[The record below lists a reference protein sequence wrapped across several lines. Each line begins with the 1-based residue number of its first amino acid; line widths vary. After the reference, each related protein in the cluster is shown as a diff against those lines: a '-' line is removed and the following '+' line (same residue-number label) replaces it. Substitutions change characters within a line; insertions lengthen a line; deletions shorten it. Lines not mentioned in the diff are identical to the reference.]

1 MSLSALNTAAAGL
14 KTTQAAIGIV
24 SQNIANVGTTGYV
37 KRSLDTVA
45 QGPGNSGVAI
55 GTINRVFDENSL
67 KQLRLE
73 TSGAAYTGMMA
84 DVRTQLDKL
93 YGTPGTTSALDGVMN
108 SFTLSLQTLS
118 AAPDSAPARSA
129 VVAAASNLATKIGS
143 IAEGVQSLRTATES
157 QLSNDTS
164 AASGLLSS
172 IAQLNVKIAA
182 TSDDGSKVAL
192 LDQRDQ
198 ALNSLSGYLD
208 VQASVQRDGT
218 VTVMTNSGMTL
229 VDRAS
234 AATLSFDGRG
244 TLGPEDSYSAD
255 PAQRGVGTITATTPG
270 GGTIDLVASNAIRSG
285 SLAAGIELRDT
296 VLPQAQRQLDDLA
309 AGLSRSLSDSSAVG
323 TPATAAGGAGFDIDL
338 TGLSAGNAITISLKD
353 SNGAQRNLIL
363 VPSSSNPPAA
373 VDRTDV
379 ADPLATI
386 VPFTVGSDP
395 TKLSASIADA
405 LSSEAVTVAVGSS
418 FTVTSSATV
427 GKEGAVRILIPANGA
442 ATLQGITASVT
453 QSKTADEVTN
463 GKPQIPLFVDGGGK
477 GRLFTGSFDG
487 GSQLTG
493 FAQRIAV
500 NPAVAAKTESLV
512 KMSSSTPAD
521 DVTRPQYLYDAL
533 TTASRTFSAA
543 SGIGGISAPFT
554 TSVQDFT
561 QKIIDAQG
569 AATATA
575 QFLDEGQSIALATAQ
590 GRFASTS
597 GVKIDEEMSKLVGL
611 QTAYTANARVLTA
624 ARDMLDTLLR
634 I

>member
-1 MSLSALNTAAAGL
+1 MSFTALNTAAAGL

-37 KRSLDTVA
+37 RRTLDTVA

-55 GTINRVFDENSL
+55 GTINRIIDENSV

-73 TSGAAYTGMMA
+73 TSGASYTGMMA

-93 YGTPGTTSALDGVMN
+93 YGIPGTTSALDGVVN
-108 SFTLSLQTLS
+108 NFTLALQTLGADPS
-118 AAPDSAPARSA
+118 SAPARSS
-129 VVAAASNLATKIGS
+129 VVAAASNLATKIGG
-143 IAEGVQSLRTATES
+143 IAEGVQSLRSATES
-157 QLSNDTS
+157 QLANDTA

-172 IAQLNVKIAA
+172 IAQLNSKIAA

-218 VTVMTNSGMTL
+218 VTVITTSGMTL

-234 AATLSFDGRG
+234 AASLSFDGRG
-244 TLGPEDSYSAD
+244 TLGPEDAYSTD
-255 PAQRGVGTITATTPG
+255 PAQRSVGTITATTPG

-309 AGLSRSLSDSSAVG
+309 AGLSRSLSDTSAVG
-323 TPATAAGGAGFDIDL
+323 TPASAAAGAGFDIDL
-338 TGLSAGNAITISLKD
+338 TGLSAGNAITITLKD
-353 SNGAQRNLIL
+353 TNGAQRNVIL
-363 VPSSSNPPAA
+363 VPSNLDPAA
-373 VDRTDV
+373 SVNRADV

-386 VPFTVGSDP
+386 VPFTVGSD
-395 TKLSASIADA
+395 SATFGTAIAAA
-405 LSSEAVTVAVGSS
+405 LGSP
-418 FTVTSSATV
+418 FTVTSVPDV
-427 GKEGAVRILIPANGA
+427 GKGGVRILSPTSGA
-442 ATLQGITASVT
+442 PTILGIKASVT
-453 QSKTADEVTN
+453 QSTSPDDVTN

-477 GRLFTGSFDG
+477 ARLYTGSFDG

-500 NPAVAAKTESLV
+500 NPAVIAKTETLV
-512 KMSSSTPAD
+512 KFAPGTQGSEP
-521 DVTRPQYLYDAL
+521 TRPQYLFDAL
-533 TTASRTFSAA
+533 TSANRTFSAA
-543 SGIGGISAPFT
+543 SGIGGISAPYDS
-554 TSVQDFT
+554 SVQGFA

-569 AATATA
+569 AAAATA
-575 QFLDEGQSIALATAQ
+575 QNLDEGQSIALATAQ

-597 GVKIDEEMSKLVGL
+597 GVKIDEEMSMLVGL

>member
-45 QGPGNSGVAI
+45 QGPGNSGVAL
-55 GTINRVFDENSL
+55 GTINRVFDENSV

-84 DVRTQLDKL
+84 DVQTQLDKL

-108 SFTLSLQTLS
+108 SFTLSLQTLGADPS
-118 AAPDSAPARSA
+118 SAPARSS

-323 TPATAAGGAGFDIDL
+323 TPATATGGAGFDIDL

-353 SNGAQRNLIL
+353 ANGAQRNLIL
-363 VPSSSNPPAA
+363 VPSNLTPPAA
-373 VDRTDV
+373 VNRTDV
-379 ADPLATI
+379 TDPLATI

-395 TKLSASIADA
+395 AKFGTEIAAA
-405 LSSEAVTVAVGSS
+405 LGSPFSVSSNP
-418 FTVTSSATV
+418 TV
-427 GKEGAVRILIPANGA
+427 GKGGVRILAPANG
-442 ATLQGITASVT
+442 TTMIQGISASVT
-453 QSKTADEVTN
+453 QSKTVDEVTN
-463 GKPQIPLFVDGGGK
+463 GKPQIPLFVDGGGQA
-477 GRLFTGSFDG
+477 RLFTGSFDG

-512 KMSSSTPAD
+512 KIASSTTESD
-521 DVTRPQYLYDAL
+521 KTRPQFLYDAL

-590 GRFASTS
+590 GRFAGTS

>member
-1 MSLSALNTAAAGL
+1 MS
-14 KTTQAAIGIV
+14 
-24 SQNIANVGTTGYV
+24 

-108 SFTLSLQTLS
+108 SFTLSLQTLG

-164 AASGLLSS
+164 AASSLLSS

-255 PAQRGVGTITATTPG
+255 PAQRGVGNHHGDHAG
-270 GGTIDLVASNAIRSG
+270 RRNDRSG
-285 SLAAGIELRDT
+285 GLERDPFRLAGCWNRTARYGSAPGPAPAR
-296 VLPQAQRQLDDLA
+296 R
-309 AGLSRSLSDSSAVG
+309 SR
-323 TPATAAGGAGFDIDL
+323 GG
-338 TGLSAGNAITISLKD
+338 
-353 SNGAQRNLIL
+353 
-363 VPSSSNPPAA
+363 P
-373 VDRTDV
+373 
-379 ADPLATI
+379 
-386 VPFTVGSDP
+386 
-395 TKLSASIADA
+395 
-405 LSSEAVTVAVGSS
+405 VAV
-418 FTVTSSATV
+418 
-427 GKEGAVRILIPANGA
+427 AVR
-442 ATLQGITASVT
+442 
-453 QSKTADEVTN
+453 
-463 GKPQIPLFVDGGGK
+463 
-477 GRLFTGSFDG
+477 
-487 GSQLTG
+487 
-493 FAQRIAV
+493 
-500 NPAVAAKTESLV
+500 
-512 KMSSSTPAD
+512 
-521 DVTRPQYLYDAL
+521 
-533 TTASRTFSAA
+533 
-543 SGIGGISAPFT
+543 
-554 TSVQDFT
+554 
-561 QKIIDAQG
+561 
-569 AATATA
+569 
-575 QFLDEGQSIALATAQ
+575 
-590 GRFASTS
+590 
-597 GVKIDEEMSKLVGL
+597 
-611 QTAYTANARVLTA
+611 
-624 ARDMLDTLLR
+624 
-634 I
+634 

>member
-1 MSLSALNTAAAGL
+1 MSFSALNTAAAGL

-55 GTINRVFDENSL
+55 GTINRVFDENSV

-73 TSGAAYTGMMA
+73 TSGASYTSMMA

-108 SFTLSLQTLS
+108 SFTLALQTLG

-234 AATLSFDGRG
+234 AASLSFGGRG

-309 AGLSRSLSDSSAVG
+309 AGLSRSLSDTSAVG
-323 TPATAAGGAGFDIDL
+323 TPASTTTGAGFDIDL
-338 TGLSAGNAITISLKD
+338 TGLSAGNAITVSLKD
-353 SNGAQRNLIL
+353 DKGAQRNLIL
-363 VPSSSNPPAA
+363 VPSKLNPPAA
-373 VDRTDV
+373 VNRTDV

-386 VPFTVGSDP
+386 VPFTLESDP
-395 TKLSASIADA
+395 AKLGASIAAA
-405 LSSEAVTVAVGSS
+405 LGSS
-418 FTVTSSATV
+418 FTVTSNGTV
-427 GKEGAVRILIPANGA
+427 GKEGAVRILTPANGA
-442 ATLQGITASVT
+442 TTIQGISASVT
-453 QSKTADEVTN
+453 QSKTADDVTN
-463 GKPQIPLFVDGGGK
+463 GKPQIPLFVDGGGQA
-477 GRLFTGSFDG
+477 RLFTGSFDG

-512 KMSSSTPAD
+512 KMSSSTPAN
-521 DVTRPQYLYDAL
+521 DVSRPQYLHNAL
-533 TTASRTFSAA
+533 TTANRTFSAA

-590 GRFASTS
+590 SRFAGTS

>member
-108 SFTLSLQTLS
+108 SFTLSLQTLG

-164 AASGLLSS
+164 AASSLLSS

-323 TPATAAGGAGFDIDL
+323 TPASTGGGAGFRHRPDRPERR
-338 TGLSAGNAITISLKD
+338 
-353 SNGAQRNLIL
+353 QRHH
-363 VPSSSNPPAA
+363 
-373 VDRTDV
+373 DQ
-379 ADPLATI
+379 
-386 VPFTVGSDP
+386 
-395 TKLSASIADA
+395 
-405 LSSEAVTVAVGSS
+405 
-418 FTVTSSATV
+418 
-427 GKEGAVRILIPANGA
+427 
-442 ATLQGITASVT
+442 LQG
-453 QSKTADEVTN
+453 
-463 GKPQIPLFVDGGGK
+463 
-477 GRLFTGSFDG
+477 
-487 GSQLTG
+487 
-493 FAQRIAV
+493 
-500 NPAVAAKTESLV
+500 
-512 KMSSSTPAD
+512 
-521 DVTRPQYLYDAL
+521 
-533 TTASRTFSAA
+533 
-543 SGIGGISAPFT
+543 
-554 TSVQDFT
+554 
-561 QKIIDAQG
+561 
-569 AATATA
+569 
-575 QFLDEGQSIALATAQ
+575 
-590 GRFASTS
+590 
-597 GVKIDEEMSKLVGL
+597 
-611 QTAYTANARVLTA
+611 
-624 ARDMLDTLLR
+624 
-634 I
+634 

>member
-1 MSLSALNTAAAGL
+1 MSFTALNTAAAGL

-37 KRSLDTVA
+37 RRTLDTVA

-55 GTINRVFDENSL
+55 GTINRIIDENSV

-73 TSGAAYTGMMA
+73 TSGASYTGMMA

-93 YGTPGTTSALDGVMN
+93 YGIPGTTSALDGVVN
-108 SFTLSLQTLS
+108 NFTLALQTLG
-118 AAPDSAPARSA
+118 AAPSSAPARSA
-129 VVAAASNLATKIGS
+129 VVSAASNLATKIGG
-143 IAEGVQSLRTATES
+143 IAEGVQSLRSATES
-157 QLSNDTS
+157 QLSNDTA

-182 TSDDGSKVAL
+182 TSDDGAKVAL

-218 VTVMTNSGMTL
+218 VTVITTSGMTL

-234 AATLSFDGRG
+234 AVSLSFDGRG
-244 TLGPEDSYSAD
+244 TLGPEDAYSTN
-255 PAQRGVGTITATTPG
+255 PTQRSVGTITATTPG

-309 AGLSRSLSDSSAVG
+309 AGLSRSLSDMSAVG
-323 TPATAAGGAGFDIDL
+323 TPASAAAGAGFAIDL
-338 TGLSAGNAITISLKD
+338 TGLSAGNAITITLRD
-353 SNGAQRNLIL
+353 TNGAQRNLIL
-363 VPSSSNPPAA
+363 VPSNLNPPASVNRA
-373 VDRTDV
+373 DV

-395 TKLSASIADA
+395 ATFGTAIAAA
-405 LSSEAVTVAVGSS
+405 LGSPY
-418 FTVTSSATV
+418 TVTSV
-427 GKEGAVRILIPANGA
+427 PEIGKGGVRILSPTTGA
-442 ATLQGITASVT
+442 PTIMGIKASVT
-453 QSKTADEVTN
+453 QSTSPDDVTN
-463 GKPQIPLFVDGGGK
+463 GKPQIPLFVDSGGK
-477 GRLFTGSFDG
+477 ARLYTGSFDG

-500 NPAVAAKTESLV
+500 NPAVIAKTETLV
-512 KMSSSTPAD
+512 KFAPGTQGSEP
-521 DVTRPQYLYDAL
+521 TRPQYLFDAL
-533 TTASRTFSAA
+533 TSANRTFSAA
-543 SGIGGISAPFT
+543 SGIGGISAPYES
-554 TSVQDFT
+554 SVQGFA
-561 QKIIDAQG
+561 QKIIDSQG
-569 AATATA
+569 AAAATA
-575 QFLDEGQSIALATAQ
+575 QNLDEGQSIALATAQ

-597 GVKIDEEMSKLVGL
+597 GVKIDEEMSRLVGL

>member
-1 MSLSALNTAAAGL
+1 MSFSALNTAAAGL

-24 SQNIANVGTTGYV
+24 SQNIANVGTAGYV
-37 KRSLDTVA
+37 KRTLDTVA

-55 GTINRVFDENSL
+55 GTINRVFDENAL

-73 TSGAAYTGMMA
+73 TSGASYTGMMA

-93 YGTPGTTSALDGVMN
+93 YGIPGTTSALDGVMN
-108 SFTLSLQTLS
+108 NFTLALQTLG
-118 AAPDSAPARSA
+118 ADPTSAPARSS
-129 VVAAASNLATKIGS
+129 VVTAASNLASKIGS
-143 IAEGVQSLRTATES
+143 IAEGVQSLRSATES
-157 QLSNDTS
+157 QLSNDTA

-208 VQASVQRDGT
+208 VQATVQRDGT
-218 VTVMTNSGMTL
+218 VTVITNSGMTL

-234 AATLSFDGRG
+234 AATLSFDARG

-255 PAQRGVGTITATTPG
+255 PAQRSVGTITATTPG

-309 AGLSRSLSDSSAVG
+309 AGLSRSLSDTSAVG

-353 SNGAQRNLIL
+353 ANGAQRNLIL
-363 VPSSSNPPAA
+363 VPSNLTPPAA
-373 VDRTDV
+373 VNRSDV

-386 VPFTVGSDP
+386 VPFTVGSNP
-395 TKLSASIADA
+395 ATFGTAIAAA
-405 LSSEAVTVAVGSS
+405 LGSP
-418 FTVTSSATV
+418 FTVTSAATL
-427 GKEGAVRILIPANGA
+427 GKEGQVRILTPASGSP
-442 ATLQGITASVT
+442 TIQGISASVT
-453 QSKTADEVTN
+453 QSASPEDVTN
-463 GKPQIPLFVDGGGK
+463 GKPQIPLFVDSTGQA
-477 GRLFTGSFDG
+477 RLYTGSFDG

-500 NPAVAAKTESLV
+500 NPAVIAKTETLV
-512 KMSSSTPAD
+512 KFSPGTQGSEP
-521 DVTRPQYLYDAL
+521 TRPQYLFNAL
-533 TTASRTFSAA
+533 TSANRTFSAA
-543 SGIGGISAPFT
+543 SGIGGISAPYDS
-554 TSVQDFT
+554 SVQGFA

-569 AATATA
+569 AAAATA
-575 QFLDEGQSIALATAQ
+575 QNLDEGQSIALATAQ

>member
-1 MSLSALNTAAAGL
+1 MSFTALSTAAAGL
-14 KTTQAAIGIV
+14 KATQAAIGIV

-37 KRSLDTVA
+37 RRTLDTVA

-55 GTINRVFDENSL
+55 GTIDRIIDENSV

-73 TSGAAYTGMMA
+73 TSGASYTGMMA

-93 YGTPGTTSALDGVMN
+93 YGIPGTTSALDGVVN
-108 SFTLSLQTLS
+108 SFTLALQTLGADPS
-118 AAPDSAPARSA
+118 SSPARSS
-129 VVAAASNLATKIGS
+129 VVSAASNLATKVGS
-143 IAEGVQSLRTATES
+143 IAEGVQSLRSATES
-157 QLSNDTS
+157 QLANDTA

-172 IAQLNVKIAA
+172 IAQLNTKIAA
-182 TSDDGSKVAL
+182 TSDDGAKVAL

-218 VTVMTNSGMTL
+218 VTVMTTSGMTL

-234 AATLSFDGRG
+234 AASLSFDGRG
-244 TLGPEDSYSAD
+244 TLGPQDAYSTD
-255 PAQRGVGTITATTPG
+255 PTERRVGTITATTQG

-309 AGLSRSLSDSSAVG
+309 AGLSRSLSDASAVG
-323 TPATAAGGAGFDIDL
+323 TPVAATAGAGFDIDL
-338 TGLSAGNAITISLKD
+338 TGLSAGNAITITLKD
-353 SNGAQRNLIL
+353 NKGAQRNLIL
-363 VPSSSNPPAA
+363 VPSKLNPPAS
-373 VDRTDV
+373 VNPSDV

-386 VPFTVGSDP
+386 VPFTVGSD
-395 TKLSASIADA
+395 SATFGSSIAAA
-405 LSSEAVTVAVGSS
+405 LGSKAVTDVFGSS
-418 FTVTSSATV
+418 FTVTSNSTV
-427 GKEGAVRILIPANGA
+427 GKGGVRILASTSGA
-442 ATLQGITASVT
+442 PTILGIKASVT
-453 QSKTADEVTN
+453 QSTSPDDVTN

-477 GRLFTGSFDG
+477 ASLYTGSFDG
-487 GSQLTG
+487 GSQMTG

-500 NPAVAAKTESLV
+500 NPAVIAKTETLV
-512 KMSSSTPAD
+512 KFASGTQGSEP
-521 DVTRPQYLYDAL
+521 TRPQYLYDAL
-533 TTASRTFSAA
+533 TSANRTFSAA
-543 SGIGGISAPFT
+543 SGIGGISAPYES
-554 TSVQDFT
+554 SVQGFA
-561 QKIIDAQG
+561 QKIIDSQG
-569 AATATA
+569 AAAATA
-575 QFLDEGQSIALATAQ
+575 QNLDEGQSIALATAQ

-597 GVKIDEEMSKLVGL
+597 GVKIDEEMSMLVGL